1 MKAKR
6 RLLFQIL
13 AVVLLVAIGYTM
25 TIIGRGHTIYLDSK
39 TLEYDGQT
47 YKPAYKTVVYV
58 DGQQVAKLYD
68 KERGVATCI
77 GQTLTVTLEITQQK
91 GGTEEVYAYNIP
103 VPRKMDNVI
112 INLPGFLAGL
122 PEEAYLSEFI
132 PSPDEV
138 AADETDVP
146 SDDDFGMEDMA
157 WATSPQLNKS
167 AENGQTKTQNRTA
180 ALTIHR
186 EGCVFAYN
194 TRIYGK
200 KQLVRWKE
208 GRGQY
213 RRASALRGARSE
225 APMLTGPTMP
235 RFCISD
241 SAKPGVFKGDWV

>member
-112 INLPGFLAGL
+112 INLPGFLAGRQ
-122 PEEAYLSEFI
+122 PSRFI
-132 PSPDEV
+132 ER
-138 AADETDVP
+138 AAILHLIPTY
-146 SDDDFGMEDMA
+146 
-157 WATSPQLNKS
+157 T
-167 AENGQTKTQNRTA
+167 
-180 ALTIHR
+180 
-186 EGCVFAYN
+186 
-194 TRIYGK
+194 
-200 KQLVRWKE
+200 
-208 GRGQY
+208 
-213 RRASALRGARSE
+213 ARSSRYGGRRGVGNIGEPLHSGERE
-225 APMLTGPTMP
+225 AKHL
-235 RFCISD
+235 C
-241 SAKPGVFKGDWV
+241 

>member
-58 DGQQVAKLYD
+58 DGQQVGKLYD

-77 GQTLTVTLEITQQK
+77 GQMLTVTLEITQQK

-146 SDDDFGMEDMA
+146 SDDDFGMEDMGMGDE
-157 WATSPQLNKS
+157 S
-167 AENGQTKTQNRTA
+167 AAQ
-180 ALTIHR
+180 
-186 EGCVFAYN
+186 
-194 TRIYGK
+194 
-200 KQLVRWKE
+200 
-208 GRGQY
+208 
-213 RRASALRGARSE
+213 
-225 APMLTGPTMP
+225 
-235 RFCISD
+235 
-241 SAKPGVFKGDWV
+241 